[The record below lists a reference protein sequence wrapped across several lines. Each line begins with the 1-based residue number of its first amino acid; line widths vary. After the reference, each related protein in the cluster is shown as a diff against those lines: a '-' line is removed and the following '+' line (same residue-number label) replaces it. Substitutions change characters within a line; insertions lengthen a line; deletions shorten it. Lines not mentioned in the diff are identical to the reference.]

1 MWVSRASEVRKEKSM
16 KEFNLPSLEELL
28 KKGVHFGHKTNK
40 RHPKMSPFIFTKR
53 NGIHVIDL
61 EKTVVHLKTALNF
74 VTKIAEKDGKILFI
88 GSKKQAK
95 EIIKKAALDSSMPY
109 IIGRWLGGTFTNFN
123 NIVRLT
129 QKLEKLEKD
138 KEDGNWE
145 KYTKKEQVTMS
156 KQVAKLED
164 TVGGIRTMKQLP
176 SAVFVVDIKKE
187 KTAVLEANKMKVPV
201 IAMTDTNVNPDLVQ
215 YAIPAN
221 DDAIKSIEVITN
233 LIASAIKNAKK

>member
-1 MWVSRASEVRKEKSM
+1 MRKEINM
-16 KEFNLPSLEELL
+16 KELTLPSLEELL

-61 EKTVVHLKTALNF
+61 EQTVIQLKKALTF
-74 VTKIAEKDGKILFI
+74 VAKIAEKNGNILFI

-95 EIIKKAALDSSMPY
+95 SIIKEAADNAAMPY
-109 IIGRWLGGTFTNFN
+109 VIGRWLGGTFTNFY

-129 QKLEKLEKD
+129 QKMEKLEKD
-138 KEDGNWE
+138 KEDGTWDR
-145 KYTKKEQVTMS
+145 YTKKEQVTFA
-156 KQVAKLED
+156 KQLAKLED
-164 TVGGIRTMKQLP
+164 TVGGMRKLKQLP

-187 KTAVLEANKMKVPV
+187 KTAVAEANKMKVPV
-201 IAMTDTNVNPDLVQ
+201 IAITDTNVNPELVQ

-221 DDAIKSIEVITN
+221 DDAVKSIEVITN
-233 LIASAIKNAKK
+233 LISETIKNNRAQ

>member
-1 MWVSRASEVRKEKSM
+1 M
-16 KEFNLPSLEELL
+16 KEFKLPSLEELL

-53 NGIHVIDL
+53 NGISVIDL
-61 EKTVVHLKTALNF
+61 EKTVVYLKKALDF
-74 VTKIAEKDGKILFI
+74 TTKIAEKDGKILFI

-95 EIIKKAALDSSMPY
+95 EIVKKAADSSAMPY

-138 KEDGNWE
+138 KEEGNWE
-145 KYTKKEQVTMS
+145 KYTKKEQVTFT
-156 KQVAKLED
+156 KQIAKLED

-176 SAVFVVDIKKE
+176 AAVFVVDIKKE

-201 IAMTDTNVNPDLVQ
+201 IAMTDTNVNPEMVQ
-215 YAIPAN
+215 YPIPAN

-233 LIASAIKNAKK
+233 LIAEAINNSKK